1 MGMGTDRG
9 CRRRGR
15 PGRVGFDRVGALAM
29 SLITSYTAKHRFAR
43 ISVRKLRPIL
53 DLVRGKYADDAMDI
67 LKFMPHRGARMIEQV
82 LKSAMANA
90 EDRGT
95 RNVGNL
101 VIVDARGDG
110 GPMFKRLMPRARG
123 MAYMIRR
130 RSAHI
135 QIGLTDLET
144 LQGGNGEQ
152 Q

>member
-1 MGMGTDRG
+1 MT
-9 CRRRGR
+9 
-15 PGRVGFDRVGALAM
+15 PSAEYV
-29 SLITSYTAKHRFAR
+29 AKHRFAR

-67 LKFMPHRGARMIEQV
+67 LKYLPHRGARMIEQV

-95 RNVGNL
+95 RNVGDL
-101 VIVDARGDG
+101 VVVDARGDG

-135 QIGLTDLET
+135 QIGLTDLAAVAAGST
-144 LQGGNGEQ
+144 DKD
-152 Q
+152 